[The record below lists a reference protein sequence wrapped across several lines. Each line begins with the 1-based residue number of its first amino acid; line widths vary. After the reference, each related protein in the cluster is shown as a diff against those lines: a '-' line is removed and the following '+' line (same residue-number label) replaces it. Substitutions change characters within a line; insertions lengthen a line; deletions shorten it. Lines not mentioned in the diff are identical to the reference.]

1 MIASLLIAFRE
12 GLEAALIVGIVLS
25 YLSKTG
31 QSRHARY
38 AWAGI
43 GAAVLVSIALAVII
57 QAVGAELEGPAE
69 PIFEGTMMFLAVGI
83 LTWMIFWMRYQSRTL
98 KKSLEHEIQAT
109 IGAGHARG
117 LFAVAFFAV
126 AREGLETA
134 LFLSAA
140 AFATDGTTTIIGT
153 ILGLGA
159 AVLVGYLIFVS
170 TIRLNLK
177 TFFNVTG
184 ALLLLFAAGLFA
196 HGIHEFQEVGLLFT
210 LREHIW
216 DISHVLSDE
225 SPLGQIL
232 KTLIGYNSSPSLE
245 EVIGYVAYWV
255 FVLVG
260 LRWIVDRR
268 IARLEAVAA

>member
-1 MIASLLIAFRE
+1 MIASLVIAFRE

-31 QSRHARY
+31 QARHARY
-38 AWAGI
+38 AWAGV
-43 GAAVLVSIALAVII
+43 GAAVLVSVALALVI
-57 QAVGAELEGPAE
+57 QAIGAELEGPAE
-69 PIFEGTMMFLAVGI
+69 PIFEGTMMLLAVGI

-140 AFATDGTTTIIGT
+140 AFATNGTATIIGT

-159 AVLVGYLIFVS
+159 AVLVGYLIFAS
-170 TIRLNLK
+170 TIRLNLR

-184 ALLLLFAAGLFA
+184 VLLLLFAAGLFA
-196 HGIHEFQEVGLLFT
+196 NAIHEFQEVGLLFT
-210 LREHIW
+210 LQEHVWNLSPI
-216 DISHVLSDE
+216 LSDE
-225 SPLGQIL
+225 SALGQVL
-232 KTLIGYNSSPSLE
+232 KAMIGYNASPSLE
-245 EVIGYVAYWV
+245 QAVGYVAYWV

-260 LRWIVDRR
+260 LRWVVDRR

>member
-69 PIFEGTMMFLAVGI
+69 PIFEGTMMLLAVGI

-98 KKSLEHEIQAT
+98 KSSLEHEIQAT

-140 AFATDGTTTIIGT
+140 AFATDSTTTIIGT

-159 AVLVGYLIFVS
+159 AVLVGYLIFAS

-232 KTLIGYNSSPSLE
+232 KTLVGYSSSPSLE
-245 EVIGYVAYWV
+245 EVIGYVAYWA